1 MLFFAECPFV
11 LCVLMGILRQQA
23 SKAGG
28 RTHNG
33 IYAFCGIGPLSMHK
47 TLFKE
52 KLQWSKLHVPQQ
64 PDQPSSDT
72 PSPPDPVNYSSTLA
86 NERVEDQALIKAI
99 K

>member
-1 MLFFAECPFV
+1 MLVFAECPFA
-11 LCVLMGILRQQA
+11 LCCFNGNSEA
-23 SKAGG
+23 SKDGG
-28 RTHNG
+28 TTHQG
-33 IYAFCGIGPLSMHK
+33 IYAVVGPLSMQK

>member
-1 MLFFAECPFV
+1 M
-11 LCVLMGILRQQA
+11 QQA
-23 SKAGG
+23 SK
-28 RTHNG
+28 RTQRWSATLITAWMQLCNFG
-33 IYAFCGIGPLSMHK
+33 ISPESMQK

-52 KLQWSKLHVPQQ
+52 KLQSSKLHVQQQ

-72 PSPPDPVNYSSTLA
+72 PLPSDPVNYSSTLA